1 MDEHVKM
8 SYLMDIYSPLLTD
21 KQAKVLEYYYSDDLA
36 LSEIAALLEISRQG
50 VHDALSRARNT
61 VLAYD
66 EKLGLFD
73 KYIKN
78 SELIDRIEQLSDNRE
93 IDSLLDEIRN
103 NL

>member
-36 LSEIAALLEISRQG
+36 LSEIATLLEISRQG
-50 VHDALSRARNT
+50 VHDALSRARNI